1 MQEEELF
8 SLGRNLTEMESV
20 LIQMKVHCEIALA
33 LQKDLEKLNEVL
45 NFSSKEKISDEEAV
59 GPSDDRVNLK
69 GLADMNSC
77 RFYFSNACRYLT
89 IYHLNVL

>member
-1 MQEEELF
+1 MQEEQLF

-45 NFSSKEKISDEEAV
+45 NFSNKEKISDEEAV
-59 GPSDDRVNLK
+59 GSTDDWIEL
-69 GLADMNSC
+69 
-77 RFYFSNACRYLT
+77 
-89 IYHLNVL
+89 